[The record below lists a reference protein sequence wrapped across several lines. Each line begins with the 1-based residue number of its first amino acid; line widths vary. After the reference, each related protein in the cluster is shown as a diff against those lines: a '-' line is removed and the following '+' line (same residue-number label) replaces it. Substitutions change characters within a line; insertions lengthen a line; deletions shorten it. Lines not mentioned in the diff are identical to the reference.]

1 VRFKVPDAQ
10 ALLRGPAA
18 LVIDH
23 LSYRHRATLP
33 DAVRRS
39 LAQDLT

>member
-1 VRFKVPDAQ
+1 
-10 ALLRGPAA
+10 
-18 LVIDH
+18 VIDH
-23 LSYRHRATLP
+23 PSYGHRATLP